1 MMGVH
6 EKARTPL
13 SVIVIVPGWC
23 DDACKSFHLM
33 NETIYNR
40 GPTKKYYLILES
52 SKHNYRPG
60 MQHRAAHEEQP
71 SNVNTF
77 VFFLQNDLG
86 ATKWPVTPERI
97 ASLAAR
103 VAN

>member
-1 MMGVH
+1 VH
-6 EKARTPL
+6 EKAGNPL

-33 NETIYNR
+33 NESIYNR
-40 GPTKKYYLILES
+40 GPTKRYYLILERA
-52 SKHNYRPG
+52 KHNYRPG
-60 MQHRAAHEEQP
+60 MQHRSQHEEQA

-86 ATKWPVTPERI
+86 AAKWPVTKEKI
-97 ASLAAR
+97 AALQAR